1 MESKKMQIIPAVP
14 RGWMKVPLAARLAST
29 SMSRAKALIVSGVVP
44 VAIDPAGYMW
54 VSTDSLRNG
63 PTNVEPPIQN
73 H

>member
-1 MESKKMQIIPAVP
+1 MQIIPSVP

-29 SMSRAKALIVSGVVP
+29 PMSRAEALIVSGAIP

-54 VSTDSLRNG
+54 VSTDALRNG
-63 PTNVEPPIQN
+63 PSHVEHSIQN

>member
-1 MESKKMQIIPAVP
+1 MTILRTVP
-14 RGWMKVPLAARLAST
+14 KGWMKVPLAARLTST
-29 SMSRAKALIVSGVVP
+29 PMSRAKALIVGGVVP

-63 PTNVEPPIQN
+63 RGNAEPSIQN

>member
-1 MESKKMQIIPAVP
+1 MQLLPNVP

-29 SMSRAKALIVSGVVP
+29 SMSRAKALIVSGTIP

-54 VSTDSLRNG
+54 VSAESLRSG
-63 PTNVEPPIQN
+63 SHDVKHSIQN

>member
-1 MESKKMQIIPAVP
+1 MQIIHSVP
-14 RGWMKVPLAARLAST
+14 KGWMKVPLAARLAST
-29 SMSRAKALIVSGVVP
+29 PMSRARALIVSGAVP

-63 PTNVEPPIQN
+63 PADVEHPIQN

>member
-1 MESKKMQIIPAVP
+1 MQIVPTVP

-29 SMSRAKALIVSGVVP
+29 PMSRAKALIVSGVVP

-63 PTNVEPPIQN
+63 SPNVEHPIQN